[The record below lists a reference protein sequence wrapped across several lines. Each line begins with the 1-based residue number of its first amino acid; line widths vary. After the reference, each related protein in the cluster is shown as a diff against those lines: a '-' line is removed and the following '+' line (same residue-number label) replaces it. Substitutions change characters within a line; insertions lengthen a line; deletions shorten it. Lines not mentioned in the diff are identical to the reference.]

1 MERNLIEIKMIEL
14 CVPSSTWAILKNPH
28 SVDGKN
34 VMLEYLKHDILY
46 VRSTHK
52 IQYHML

>member
-14 CVPSSTWAILKNPH
+14 CVPSLTWAVLKNPH
-28 SVDGKN
+28 NVDGKK
-34 VMLEYLKHDILY
+34 VMLEYLKHDTLY